1 MIRCRWGRWGTLIC
15 SIGPFAAL
23 HLFLAWFT
31 KCMFWLHAIPYR
43 TSCLAWWLTNPMLAM
58 FGMEAFQR
66 DFEGIPFLRFCW
78 RHGAFGMEEC
88 NLPYVP
94 MESFARLHKTFGIA
108 FRGNV
113 FPRWRWVRGKRET
126 AAVSVVLD
134 WRRESPTHG
143 EGGWTA
149 VKAAV
154 QRCKFRLPFCG

>member
-1 MIRCRWGRWGTLIC
+1 MRSVRYLNLLHWPFC
-15 SIGPFAAL
+15 SSTFVLGVVYQ
-23 HLFLAWFT
+23 T
-31 KCMFWLHAIPYR
+31 FWLHAIPYR

-94 MESFARLHKTFGIA
+94 MESFAHLHKTFGIA

-113 FPRWRWVRGKRET
+113 FRWRWVRGKRDT
-126 AAVSVVLD
+126 AAVSVVRD

-149 VKAAV
+149 AKAAV